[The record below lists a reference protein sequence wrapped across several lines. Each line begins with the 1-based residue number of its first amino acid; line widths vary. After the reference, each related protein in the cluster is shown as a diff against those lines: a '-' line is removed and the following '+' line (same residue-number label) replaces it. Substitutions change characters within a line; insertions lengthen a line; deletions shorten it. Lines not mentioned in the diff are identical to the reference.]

1 MKDTDLTKIR
11 FIHWI
16 QNLADTEIDTLIA
29 DAQNC
34 SELDRCFIYCLDVDC
49 DYYNL
54 LLLARTPTRDFRQA
68 VVTWLNSFTE
78 EELRDLLEKGVICGE
93 QSFCMNYCA
102 SVDCRF
108 RRLIRDLCAI
118 SEFVV

>member
-1 MKDTDLTKIR
+1 MRDTDLVKIR
-11 FIHWI
+11 FVHWI
-16 QNLADTEIDTLIA
+16 QNLSDEEIGLLIT
-29 DAQNC
+29 DAQTC
-34 SELDRCFIYCLDVDC
+34 SELDRCFIYCIDAEC

-54 LLLARTPTRDFRQA
+54 LLLARTPTKDFRQA
-68 VVTWLNSFTE
+68 VVTWLNSFSE
-78 EELRDLLEKGVICGE
+78 EEMRDLLEKGVICGE

-102 SVDCRF
+102 AVDCRF